1 MSNQKLEI
9 INKFVNENFE
19 DNESKAFDNLEKL
32 ISFILDNNITF
43 EDEKELLDI
52 VDIEMLINNNGLF
65 KKMVSSVCIPE
76 NIDKLK
82 LMNVKFVNL
91 MIKAYTDYIIN
102 NKAEE
107 EEKLEEDD
115 SLNDFDLYAST
126 DEMDSVSLYLK
137 SLPSKLLTKEE
148 VVELY
153 IKRENGDEAAFNEI
167 IKYNLKLVV
176 PVAKKYARNLISNSG
191 IEFLDLIQAGN
202 EGLIKGTEKFNY
214 KLGWKF
220 STYVRWWIRQSIE
233 RMIANESRNIRI
245 PVHTHELILKI
256 RKYGYE
262 FHNLYNRY
270 PNEDEIAKALEINRS
285 AVIDCLNHMDE
296 TISLNTTF
304 KGDDGDETELMEF
317 IPGSQENL
325 ENQVFE
331 KVFNYALNN
340 LSNLSKREL
349 EVIKYRFGFY
359 NRIYT
364 LEEVGKMYGLTRER
378 IRQIESNAKR
388 KLQRCREIR
397 KFM

>member
-1 MSNQKLEI
+1 
-9 INKFVNENFE
+9 
-19 DNESKAFDNLEKL
+19 
-32 ISFILDNNITF
+32 
-43 EDEKELLDI
+43 
-52 VDIEMLINNNGLF
+52 
-65 KKMVSSVCIPE
+65 
-76 NIDKLK
+76 
-82 LMNVKFVNL
+82 
-91 MIKAYTDYIIN
+91 
-102 NKAEE
+102 
-107 EEKLEEDD
+107 
-115 SLNDFDLYAST
+115 
-126 DEMDSVSLYLK
+126 
-137 SLPSKLLTKEE
+137 
-148 VVELY
+148 
-153 IKRENGDEAAFNEI
+153 
-167 IKYNLKLVV
+167 
-176 PVAKKYARNLISNSG
+176 
-191 IEFLDLIQAGN
+191 
-202 EGLIKGTEKFNY
+202 
-214 KLGWKF
+214 
-220 STYVRWWIRQSIE
+220 
-233 RMIANESRNIRI
+233 MIANESRNIRI